1 MTKRIKRCT
10 IEHKGIKI
18 RREGIRRM
26 REERRSV
33 KISGSD
39 YEYLKYL
46 TKRTMI
52 PITKLIHIAIRQ
64 AKYNVQTDND
74 ETGRE

>member
-1 MTKRIKRCT
+1 
-10 IEHKGIKI
+10 
-18 RREGIRRM
+18 M

-39 YEYLKYL
+39 YEYLTYL